1 MMIGAGQISP
11 ITMVLKLHP
20 ENLYAINGARSCIRE
35 HFCSDVRCVGK
46 FGQCLFCSRTFCLSC
61 ENVPK
66 LLTKVLL
73 QHRHGGLSIF
83 ILHSLLGRTV
93 E

>member
-1 MMIGAGQISP
+1 MDLEASDDEVQMWSSP
-11 ITMVLKLHP
+11 IRIPQVLKLHP

-35 HFCSDVRCVGK
+35 HFCSDVRCV
-46 FGQCLFCSRTFCLSC
+46 
-61 ENVPK
+61 VPK